1 MLFVEANDAVADFW
15 AHCDSDLHVLVLG
28 LEDSDTLVDDGALFE
43 QGTLLACGVLGEFR
57 CTFSMH
63 EGLPVSGAVGETAEC
78 AGEGLDRLILCKCDS
93 CHNGCFF

>member
-15 AHCDSDLHVLVLG
+15 AHVDCFLDVGDLG
-28 LEDSDTLVDDGALFE
+28 LEDRDALVDDSALFE

-78 AGEGLDRLILCKCDS
+78 AGEGLNRLIRVECNFS
-93 CHNGCFF
+93 HNYL